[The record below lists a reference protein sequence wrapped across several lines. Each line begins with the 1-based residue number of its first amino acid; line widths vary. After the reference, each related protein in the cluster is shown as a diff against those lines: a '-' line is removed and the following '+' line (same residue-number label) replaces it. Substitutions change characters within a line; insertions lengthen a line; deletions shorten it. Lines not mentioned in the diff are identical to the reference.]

1 MTKATVDRFNEPGF
15 KDDGGKVLMG
25 TLLEFPLA
33 LKAVAE
39 VATFGVNKYT
49 RGGWRSVPDGRVRY
63 TDAMMRH
70 LLDGDGVDD
79 GPRGSGLLH
88 EAHFVWNAIA
98 RLELRLREATEA
110 GGGISTPFEVPE
122 PLLDTPRPLPAMV
135 GDVLA
140 WPNGDWI
147 WEHDADPDY
156 MAQRSD
162 DYSRIRLP
170 LGMSESE
177 VDIWVRIQFTATGDI

>member
-1 MTKATVDRFNEPGF
+1 MNDVNKPGF

-33 LKAVAE
+33 LAAVAE

-49 RGGWRSVPDGRVRY
+49 RGGWESVPNARVRY

-70 LLDGDGVDD
+70 LLGGDGVDD

-98 RLELRLREATEA
+98 RLEIRLRGVAE
-110 GGGISTPFEVPE
+110 GGSAMSTPAE
-122 PLLDTPRPLPAMV
+122 PSEADGGPKDGTGTILVWPDNSWMWEDDFTE
-135 GDVLA
+135 GDAL
-140 WPNGDWI
+140 WKG
-147 WEHDADPDY
+147 
-156 MAQRSD
+156 D
-162 DYSRIRLP
+162 DYERIRLP
-170 LGMSESE
+170 LSMGDNE
-177 VDIWVRIQFTATGDI
+177 VEDFLSRRAF

>member
-1 MTKATVDRFNEPGF
+1 MTKATVDWFNEPGF

-49 RGGWRSVPDGRVRY
+49 RGGWRSVSDGRVRY

-98 RLELRLREATEA
+98 RLELRLREAVET
-110 GGGISTPFEVPE
+110 GGGISTPSEALEALP
-122 PLLDTPRPLPAMV
+122 DTPRPLPAMV

-147 WEHDADPDY
+147 WEHDAGPDY

-170 LGMSESE
+170 LGMSDDE